1 VMVGVLLLAAGAI
14 RAGWV
19 ADLLSVP
26 VTAGFLAGISVH
38 IGIRQLP
45 ALLGIDASG
54 ETIFGLLRAV
64 WTELPQLNPIVL
76 LLGAGVFGVSVL
88 GARMAPRF
96 PGALL
101 AVVASAVAV
110 ASFGLQAR
118 GVGVLG
124 AVPAHIP
131 WLGIPPASDMRAL
144 AQLAPL
150 AFTVAMVCMMQTAAV
165 VREFPSTPDKDEHVS
180 PSFFGVGL
188 GCILSGVLGAFPV
201 NASPPSTAMMQAAGA
216 RSQAAGLFAVGAVIL
231 LVVFFGSL
239 LAYVPQ
245 AALAGV
251 LLTVAVRIFRLNEIH
266 EIFRQSPG
274 EFAIVVIAAILVIAL
289 PTENGMLLAIVLSLF
304 HSLFIIA
311 RPQTNELARAP
322 GTTVWW
328 PPEHGQAGEHV
339 PGVLVFAPSAPINF
353 TNARFVCRQLREM
366 ASARPGL
373 RLVVIEASG
382 VTDIDFTGAQVVIQT
397 VRELQADGIDVAL
410 ARLSAERAHLQAVR
424 TGLLQAV
431 GADHVFLSVED
442 AVRALGPKTEAKGP
456 LSPRG

>member
-1 VMVGVLLLAAGAI
+1 
-14 RAGWV
+14 
-19 ADLLSVP
+19 
-26 VTAGFLAGISVH
+26 
-38 IGIRQLP
+38 
-45 ALLGIDASG
+45 
-54 ETIFGLLRAV
+54 
-64 WTELPQLNPIVL
+64 
-76 LLGAGVFGVSVL
+76 
-88 GARMAPRF
+88 
-96 PGALL
+96 
-101 AVVASAVAV
+101 
-110 ASFGLQAR
+110 
-118 GVGVLG
+118 
-124 AVPAHIP
+124 
-131 WLGIPPASDMRAL
+131 
-144 AQLAPL
+144 
-150 AFTVAMVCMMQTAAV
+150 MVCMMQTAAV

-274 EFAIVVIAAILVIAL
+274 EFAILVIAL
-289 PTENGMLLAIVLSLF
+289 PIENGMLLAIVLSLF

-311 RPQTNELARAP
+311 RPKTNELARAP

-410 ARLSAERAHLQAVR
+410 ARLSAERAHLQAAR

-442 AVRALGPKTEAKGP
+442 AVRALGPKTEARA
-456 LSPRG
+456 LSP